1 MATLSS
7 RLAPLTVSVPAGSE
21 PTSYTPIG
29 PWTTN
34 ATYTGRWWRDKAHI
48 VLQIDVAFTGA
59 TDAAAASF
67 TFAQLLNG
75 LGLTVNSSG
84 FPSTGDVRIPIGGW
98 SVLDSGAASY
108 NGVASTT
115 GNSIVDCWTSAGVQV
130 SNTSPITFGAND
142 NFALTVTLPISGWTS
157 HTASA
162 TSANALVVGG
172 QSVGST
178 LSFGAT
184 SNQGFN
190 ILANNTAAIASTAAG
205 ALTLGLPSA
214 IGGSGYAGQAIVGR
228 TDGNSPG
235 SGYVGNSIISR
246 PSGSGT
252 LSSASAA
259 NAHSVTLPRGHWLVT
274 GQLYVS
280 YSGMTFSAGERYL
293 VSSLSATSATLF
305 DETVIGLDN
314 QTTGTFGRAC
324 TPAPVVISSNGSTI
338 VYLVGVTGTFSAGTA
353 GVSAKSQIT
362 YTRIA

>member
-205 ALTLGLPSA
+205 ALTLGANGFTGRHVANGKLGFVRINSSQTGTVNQMTYSSSFMALISA
-214 IGGSGYAGQAIVGR
+214 ATILNGIAAGTEGDVLYVLNDTGGTITINHNSG
-228 TDGNSPG
+228 
-235 SGYVGNSIISR
+235 
-246 PSGSGT
+246 
-252 LSSASAA
+252 SASAGDRINTIADA
-259 NAHSVTLPRGHWLVT
+259 NKSW
-274 GQLYVS
+274 
-280 YSGMTFSAGERYL
+280 
-293 VSSLSATSATLF
+293 
-305 DETVIGLDN
+305 
-314 QTTGTFGRAC
+314 
-324 TPAPVVISSNGSTI
+324 SNGDVI
-338 VYLVGVTGTFSAGTA
+338 HLVYAS
-353 GVSAKSQIT
+353 SQWKLLNL
-362 YTRIA
+362 